1 MIKSIEETTKHEIVI
16 NKSRFICIL
25 IHVQDKEEVKEYLQL
40 CKEEYPDATH
50 HCYAYIIDSQKK
62 VSDDGEPSKTA
73 GLPMLNVLE
82 KQELNQILAIV
93 VRYFGGIKLGAGGL
107 VRAYS
112 QSVSEALLQANIVT
126 YTKQSLYNITF
137 DYSYIRLVDYY
148 IKTMDI
154 LVKNKSYDERVTY
167 SVYVKD
173 DQLFHSLQ
181 EATSNQYIKE
191 YIQDDYIKEN

>member
-1 MIKSIEETTKHEIVI
+1 
-16 NKSRFICIL
+16 
-25 IHVQDKEEVKEYLQL
+25 
-40 CKEEYPDATH
+40 
-50 HCYAYIIDSQKK
+50 
-62 VSDDGEPSKTA
+62 
-73 GLPMLNVLE
+73 MLNVLE